1 MQTTVLLVLA
11 ALLVILGIAGTV
23 LPLLPGIA
31 LGFGGLFLAAWAEDF
46 ARVGALA
53 LTIIGAL
60 GVLGL
65 VVDFFASL
73 LGAKRAGASPQALV
87 GATIG
92 AIVGLFLGIPGLIL
106 GPFVGAVAGEFL
118 AKRELLQAGK
128 VGVGTWI
135 GLVVAAVAKV
145 VIAFLMVATFL
156 AFYLANSLQAG
167 GSFERVR
174 DTAIMMPMPAT
185 MTHAIAT

>member
-1 MQTTVLLVLA
+1 MQTTLLFVLACAVVLLGL
-11 ALLVILGIAGTV
+11 AGTV

-31 LGFGGLFLAAWAEDF
+31 LVFAGLLLAAWTEDF
-46 ARVGALA
+46 ARVGATA

-60 GVLGL
+60 AALGIAA
-65 VVDFFASL
+65 DFLASL

-92 AIVGLFLGIPGLIL
+92 AILGLFLGIPGLIL

-118 AKRELLQAGK
+118 ARRELLQAGK
-128 VGVGTWI
+128 VGLGTWI

-145 VIAFLMVATFL
+145 VIAFLMIATFAASWL
-156 AFYLANSLQAG
+156 L
-167 GSFERVR
+167 
-174 DTAIMMPMPAT
+174 TT
-185 MTHAIAT
+185 